1 MTLHK
6 LRPLLFVLTLS
17 ILTVFGSSSELR
29 AQKLSKAEKKA
40 LKVEVRKLNSNLEK
54 FRQMLS
60 EEPDL
65 DKKIKEKTVLITD
78 RRSGVDKK
86 QKELRDKKL
95 LVQQLKDEITAL
107 RQKQKEVNATPQR
120 TKITVSDTTFK
131 VIIGSYTTK
140 NFSEFANK
148 HKNFI
153 IEPYVNPNDNKT
165 YYRYCLGYFTSY
177 WEALYFKKYI
187 AKVMNKDKEQYQPYV
202 VGYAND
208 KIIIDVRD
216 ILEKL
221 GL

>member
-6 LRPLLFVLTLS
+6 LYPLLF
-17 ILTVFGSSSELR
+17 ILAILWGSSQLH

-54 FRQMLS
+54 FRLMLS
-60 EEPDL
+60 AESTL
-65 DKKIKEKTVLITD
+65 DKQIKEKTVLITD
-78 RRSGVDKK
+78 KRSEVDKK

-95 LVQQLKDEITAL
+95 LVQQLQDEINEL
-107 RQKQKEVNATPQR
+107 RKKQKEVNATPQR
-120 TKITVSDTTFK
+120 TKITASDTTFK

-148 HKNFI
+148 HKSFI

-187 AKVMNKDKEQYQPYV
+187 AKVMNKDKEQHQPYV
-202 VGYAND
+202 VGYADN

>member
-1 MTLHK
+1 MTSHK
-6 LRPLLFVLTLS
+6 LRPLLLTFAVLW
-17 ILTVFGSSSELR
+17 SSSLLY

-40 LKVEVRKLNSNLEK
+40 LKAEVRKLNSNLEK
-54 FRQMLS
+54 FRIMLS
-60 EEPDL
+60 AEASL

-78 RRSGVDKK
+78 KRSEVDKK

-95 LVQQLKDEITAL
+95 LIQQLKDEIKEL
-107 RQKQKEVNATPQR
+107 RKKQKEVNATPQR
-120 TKITVSDTTFK
+120 TKITAADTTFK
-131 VIIGSYTTK
+131 VIIGSYTSK

-187 AKVMNKDKEQYQPYV
+187 AKVMNKDKEQHQPYV
-202 VGYAND
+202 VGYADN

>member
-1 MTLHK
+1 MTFHK
-6 LRPLLFVLTLS
+6 YRFLLF
-17 ILTVFGSSSELR
+17 ILAILGSTPSLY

-40 LKVEVRKLNSNLEK
+40 LKVEVRKLNSNLKE
-54 FRQMLS
+54 FRVMLS
-60 EEPDL
+60 AEASL

-78 RRSGVDKK
+78 KRSEVDKK

-95 LVQQLKDEITAL
+95 LVQQLQDEIKAL
-107 RQKQKEVNATPQR
+107 RKKQKEVNATPQR

-131 VIIGSYTTK
+131 VIIGSYTSK

-153 IEPYVNPNDNKT
+153 IEPYVNPNDDKT

-202 VGYAND
+202 VGYADN

>member
-1 MTLHK
+1 MTLHQ
-6 LRPLLFVLTLS
+6 LRSMLIVLA
-17 ILTVFGSSSELR
+17 ILWGSSQLY

-54 FRQMLS
+54 FRLMLS
-60 EEPDL
+60 AESTL
-65 DKKIKEKTVLITD
+65 DKQIKEKTVLITD
-78 RRSGVDKK
+78 KRSEVDKK

-95 LVQQLKDEITAL
+95 LVQQLQDEINEL
-107 RQKQKEVNATPQR
+107 RKKQKEVNATPQR

-131 VIIGSYTTK
+131 VIIGSYTSK

-187 AKVMNKDKEQYQPYV
+187 AKVMNKDKEQHQPYV
-202 VGYAND
+202 VGYADN